1 MIANSL
7 SAIAEAVGP
16 AIGNHLW
23 QSTFFLAAAGML
35 MLLLRKNHAQ
45 ARHAIWLIASAKFLI
60 PFSLLVG
67 LGSRLARTHS
77 APATNAGA
85 YFAMEEISQ
94 PFTQQSIPAIS
105 RAVNPTALSSMIHW
119 LPALLAVLWLCG
131 LLAVLAG
138 WCVRWRRISALVRAA
153 TRLSSGREVH
163 ALRRLE
169 RLAATRTPID
179 IFLSRAS
186 IEPGIVGIIH
196 PVLLWPEGMSERLD
210 DAQLETILVH
220 EFAHVCR
227 RDNLAASMHMLVE
240 AIFWFHPLVWWLG
253 ARLIDE
259 RERACDE
266 QVLQM
271 GSERRVY
278 AESILKTC
286 EFCVGSPLDCV
297 SGVTG
302 ADLKKRIVRIMAEGR
317 ARKLDFTQKL
327 LLVAAA
333 LAVVAV
339 PILFGRQTASP
350 TTSGSETDNAAANT
364 SPYAFEVASIK
375 PDKSGGATGF
385 GLRYQSGSNFNATGV
400 TLEFLIRA
408 AYRIEFN
415 QIIGGPAWIN
425 SDRFDIE
432 AKPDAAVAEQLQKLN
447 RDDRN
452 LATGQMIQGLLA
464 DRFKLAMH
472 HETRELPEYVLV
484 VAKNGPKI
492 REATPGDTYSNGL
505 KLRDGT
511 PGGPGLVQMSP
522 GHVAAQA
529 TTMDFFIHVL
539 EQQLGTTVVD
549 KTGLTGKYDI
559 PLDWAPD
566 TSQPSVAGGASP
578 GPQGPG
584 APPSPDASGPS
595 VFTAIEDQLGLK
607 LESQKGPVDV
617 LVIDHVEPPSEN

>member
-1 MIANSL
+1 MNTNFL
-7 SAIAEAVGP
+7 SAAWTAVTP
-16 AIGNHLW
+16 ALANHLW
-23 QSTFFLAAAGML
+23 QSTIFIAVAW
-35 MLLLRKNHAQ
+35 LLTLVLRKNQ
-45 ARHAIWLIASAKFLI
+45 ARTRYWLWLAASAKFLI
-60 PFSLLVG
+60 PFSLLVAI
-67 LGSRLARTHS
+67 GSHFAQPRTS
-77 APATNAGA
+77 LPANAGM

-94 PFTQQSIPAIS
+94 PFARPATPAMARIAPPTSLSIPIHLLPTIIA
-105 RAVNPTALSSMIHW
+105 AVW
-119 LPALLAVLWLCG
+119 LWG
-131 LLAVLAG
+131 FLAVLAV
-138 WCVRWRRISALVRAA
+138 WFVQWRRMSAFVRHSVPLRA
-153 TRLSSGREVH
+153 GREID
-163 ALRRLE
+163 ALRRLQ
-169 RLAATRTPID
+169 RAAIVPHPIE
-179 IFLSRAS
+179 IRMSRAS
-186 IEPGIVGIIH
+186 LEPGIFGIVN
-196 PVLLWPEGMSERLD
+196 PVLLWPQRMSEHLD
-210 DAQLETILVH
+210 DAHLEAILAH
-220 EFAHVCR
+220 ELWHVRR
-227 RDNLAASMHMLVE
+227 RDNLAAAMHMLVE

-302 ADLKKRIVRIMAEGR
+302 ADLKKRIVRIMADGV
-317 ARKLDFTQKL
+317 ARKLDFARKV

-350 TTSGSETDNAAANT
+350 GPADDTAANAP
-364 SPYAFEVASIK
+364 PYVFEVASIK

-385 GLRYQSGSNFNATGV
+385 GLRYQSGSNFTATGV
-400 TLEFLIRA
+400 TLQFLIEV
-408 AYRIEFN
+408 AYRIESN
-415 QIIGGPAWIN
+415 QLIGGPAWIN

-432 AKPDAAVAEQLQKLN
+432 AKPDDAVAEQLQKLN

-452 LATGQMIQGLLA
+452 LATGKMIQALLA

-472 HETRELPEYVLV
+472 HEIRELPEYVLV
-484 VAKNGPKI
+484 IAKNGPKI
-492 REATPGDTYSNGL
+492 HEAAPGDTYASGL

-529 TTMDFFIHVL
+529 TTMDFFMHVL
-539 EQQLGTTVVD
+539 EEQLGATVVD
-549 KTGLTGKYDI
+549 KTGLAGKYDI
-559 PLDWAPD
+559 TLDWTPD

-595 VFTAIEDQLGLK
+595 IFTAIEEQLGLK